1 MPDPISAAIGGVS
14 NIVGGVIDN
23 FMNRKTQQQQ
33 NEFNAR
39 EAEKAYRRQLDFWN
53 KNNAYNT
60 PEQQVQRLRDAGLNP
75 YLMFQNGM
83 GSAGNS
89 VGVSAPAAAHSAGM
103 FPSTIGE
110 GISRGF
116 ESLMQGLQLAINNK
130 VANSNIK
137 VNEAEIENKKAQ
149 TDKTKVETEGAKI
162 SNSWTPKI
170 YRSQLE
176 GLNLSNYS
184 TFLENEF
191 NLRSMDSRLQ
201 AVDLQNALV
210 KTQQE
215 YLLAQQS
222 QVRIQSLLAQKELD
236 FYDQTKLQELSL
248 YSAQI
253 YNQYASGNLSYEQA
267 KLAIANRLKT
277 DAETAGL
284 KLNNTI
290 LDSTSKGIIDSTN
303 AVNTFNLGFYGYR
316 DSSNKYTRV
325 KNSINTGYR
334 QRTKEL
340 LVPRSFSIGSKMVG
354 SYSGNYYSMPDSP
367 NSYYDAG
374 KFRSGHR

>member
-23 FMNRKTQQQQ
+23 LMNRKTQREQ
-33 NEFNAR
+33 NAFNAR
-39 EAEKAYRRQLDFWN
+39 EAEKAYERQLDFWG

-75 YLMFQNGM
+75 YLMFQNGL

-89 VGVSAPAAAHSAGM
+89 VGVSAPGAAHSAGLI
-103 FPSTIGE
+103 PSTIGE

-116 ESLMQGLQLAINNK
+116 ESVMQGLQLAINNK
-130 VANSNIK
+130 KVNSDIQ
-137 VNEAEIENKKAQ
+137 VNEAEIGKKKAE

-162 SNSWTPKI
+162 SNSWTPKL

-176 GLNLSNYS
+176 GLNLSNYA
-184 TFLENEF
+184 TLLENEF
-191 NLRSMDSRLQ
+191 NLRSMNSRLQ

-267 KLAIANRLKT
+267 QLAIANRLKT

-284 KLNNTI
+284 KLNNKI
-290 LDSTSKGIIDSTN
+290 LDATSKGIIDSTN
-303 AVNTFNLGFYGYR
+303 AVNTYNLGFYGYR
-316 DSSNKYTRV
+316 DSSNKYNRIS
-325 KNSINTGYR
+325 NSINTGYR

-340 LVPRSFSIGSKMVG
+340 LVPRSFSIGSKFVG

-374 KFRSGHR
+374 KYFHGHR

>member
-1 MPDPISAAIGGVS
+1 MDPISGVIGGVS
-14 NIVGGVIDN
+14 NIVGGILN
-23 FMNRKTQQQQ
+23 NRNNRIMMHEQ
-33 NEFNAR
+33 NAFNAR
-39 EAEKAYRRQLDFWN
+39 EAEKAYERQLDFWG

-60 PEQQVQRLRDAGLNP
+60 PEQQMKRLREAGLNP
-75 YLMFQNGM
+75 YLMLQNGL
-83 GSAGNS
+83 GSSGNS
-89 VGVSAPAAAHSAGM
+89 VGVSPPPAAHSAGLV
-103 FPSTIGE
+103 PSTIGE

-116 ESLMQGLQLAINNK
+116 ESLMQGLQIAINNK
-130 VANSNIK
+130 KANSDIK
-137 VNEAEIENKKAQ
+137 VNEAETEKKKAE
-149 TDKTKVETEGAKI
+149 TDKTRAETEGAKI
-162 SNSWTPKI
+162 SNSWSPLLFK
-170 YRSQLE
+170 SQLE
-176 GLNLSNYS
+176 GQNFSNYS
-184 TFLENEF
+184 TLLENEF

-210 KTQQE
+210 KTQRE

-267 KLAIANRLKT
+267 QLAIANRLKT
-277 DAETAGL
+277 DAETAGI
-284 KLNNTI
+284 KLNNNI
-290 LDSTSKGIIDSTN
+290 IKSTSQGIIDSTN

-316 DSSNKYTRV
+316 DASNKYTRV

-340 LVPRSFSIGSKMVG
+340 LVPRSFSIGSKFVG

-374 KFRSGHR
+374 KYFHGHR

>member
-23 FMNRKTQQQQ
+23 LMNRKTQREQ
-33 NEFNAR
+33 NAFNAR
-39 EAEKAYRRQLDFWN
+39 EAEKAYERQLDFWG

-60 PEQQVQRLRDAGLNP
+60 PEQQVQRLRAAGLNP
-75 YLMFQNGM
+75 YLMLQNGL
-83 GSAGNS
+83 GSSGNS
-89 VGVSAPAAAHSAGM
+89 VGVSAPGAAHSAGLM
-103 FPSTIGE
+103 PSTIGE

-130 VANSNIK
+130 KADSDIK
-137 VNEAEIENKKAQ
+137 VNEAEIEKKKAE
-149 TDKTKVETEGAKI
+149 TKGVQI
-162 SNSWTPKI
+162 SNSWNPKL

-184 TFLENEF
+184 TLLENEF

-253 YNQYASGNLSYEQA
+253 YNQYASGNLSYKQA
-267 KLAIANRLKT
+267 ELAIANRLKT
-277 DAETAGL
+277 DAETVGL
-284 KLNNTI
+284 KLNNRI
-290 LDSTSKGIIDSTN
+290 LDSTAKGIIDSTN

-316 DSSNKYTRV
+316 DSSNKYNRIS
-325 KNSINTGYR
+325 NSINVGYR
-334 QRTKEL
+334 QRIKEL
-340 LVPRSFSIGSKMVG
+340 LLPRSFSIGSKMVG
-354 SYSGNYYSMPDSP
+354 SYSGNYYSLPDSP

>member
-1 MPDPISAAIGGVS
+1 MIGAAIAGVS
-14 NIVGGVIDN
+14 NIVGGILN
-23 FMNRKTQQQQ
+23 NRNNLKMQREQ
-33 NEFNAR
+33 NEFNAQQS
-39 EAEKAYRRQLDFWN
+39 ELAYDRQLDFWG

-60 PEQQVQRLRDAGLNP
+60 PEQQMKRLRQAGLNP
-75 YLMFQNGM
+75 YLMFQNGL
-83 GSAGNS
+83 GSSGNS
-89 VGVSAPAAAHSAGM
+89 VGVSPPPAAHSAGLV
-103 FPSTIGE
+103 PSTIGE

-130 VANSNIK
+130 KANSDIQ
-137 VNEAEIENKKAQ
+137 VNNAEIEKKKAE
-149 TDKTKVETEGAKI
+149 TGKTQVETEGAKI
-162 SNSWTPKI
+162 SNSWTPKLFK
-170 YRSQLE
+170 SQFE
-176 GLNLSNYS
+176 GQNLSNYS
-184 TFLENEF
+184 TLLENEF
-191 NLRSMDSRLQ
+191 NRRSMNSRLQ

-253 YNQYASGNLSYEQA
+253 YNQYASGNLSYKQA
-267 KLAIANRLKT
+267 QLAISNRLKT

-284 KLNNTI
+284 KLNNEI
-290 LDSTSKGIIDSTN
+290 LNSTSKGIIDSTN

-316 DSSNKYTRV
+316 DSSNKYNRIS
-325 KNSINTGYR
+325 NSINTGYR

-340 LVPRSFSIGSKMVG
+340 LVPRSFSIGTKMVG

-374 KFRSGHR
+374 KYFHGHR

>member
-1 MPDPISAAIGGVS
+1 MDPISGVIGGVS
-14 NIVGGVIDN
+14 NIVGGILN
-23 FMNRKTQQQQ
+23 NRNNRIMMHEQ
-33 NEFNAR
+33 NAFNAR
-39 EAEKAYRRQLDFWN
+39 EAEKAYDRQLDFWG

-60 PEQQVQRLRDAGLNP
+60 PEQQMKRLREAGLNP
-75 YLMFQNGM
+75 YLMFQNGL
-83 GSAGNS
+83 GSSGNS
-89 VGVSAPAAAHSAGM
+89 VGVSPPPAAHSAGLI
-103 FPSTIGE
+103 PSTIGE

-116 ESLMQGLQLAINNK
+116 ESLMQGLQIAINNK
-130 VANSNIK
+130 KANSDIE
-137 VNEAEIENKKAQ
+137 VNDAEKEKKQAE
-149 TDKTKVETEGAKI
+149 TDKIKEDTEGVKI
-162 SNSWTPKI
+162 SNSWTPKLFK
-170 YRSQLE
+170 SQFE
-176 GLNLSNYS
+176 GQNLSNYS
-184 TFLENEF
+184 TLLENEF

-210 KTQQE
+210 KTQRE

-267 KLAIANRLKT
+267 QLAIANRLKT

-284 KLNNTI
+284 KLNNHI

-340 LVPRSFSIGSKMVG
+340 LVPRSFSIGSKLVG

-374 KFRSGHR
+374 KYFHGHR